1 MYIIKIFSD
10 LQEYRNDK
18 INKLID
24 ENTINECD
32 TFLSYHNN
40 SGCWIKVNA
49 IESAYVF
56 KTKKEADKFIKDCN
70 DSKDTVDNLTG
81 IFWYLNGFYFSIHEI
96 DKKKLN
102 NLMNNSIDAKI
113 KLLTEE
119 YNKEKLVLEMK
130 RDKLNT

>member
-81 IFWYLNGFYFSIHEI
+81 IFWYLNGFYLSIHEI

-130 RDKLNT
+130 RDKFK